1 MDESRLSSIGLFE
14 TLSRDDRRLI
24 AQHAEELDVDEGS
37 QLVRQGEFAYEFFVI
52 EDGSAEVVRDGQR
65 IAELGPGD
73 FLGEMGIVS
82 QAVRNA
88 SGSVPMTD
96 GNATV
101 RTTSPSTVIVMTS
114 QDFRAMQRSNP
125 TVASQIEAAV
135 EERCRAL
142 VG

>member
-14 TLSRDDRRLI
+14 SLSRDDRRLI
-24 AQHAEELDVDEGS
+24 AQHAEELDVDEGT

-52 EDGSAEVVRDGQR
+52 ENGSAEVVRDGER

-88 SGSVPMTD
+88 
-96 GNATV
+96 TV
-101 RTTSPSTVIVMTS
+101 RTTSSSTVIVMTS

-125 TVASQIEAAV
+125 AVASQIEAAV